1 MAVIRA
7 EYLVHDDDLYLEY
20 NMYVRPWTPTTALR
34 NHGVIANNK
43 NNNNSIMIR
52 LFAIAGLALCPSYDL
67 TTKG

>member
-7 EYLVHDDDLYLEY
+7 EYLVHDDDFYLEY
-20 NMYVRPWTPTTALR
+20 NMYVKPWTPTTALR
-34 NHGVIANNK
+34 NHGVIANN

-52 LFAIAGLALCPSYDL
+52 LFAIAGLALSQSYDL